1 MAVMSTR
8 AGTVKGGWL
17 QQRRSAAVAVTGFV
31 LGLSLLGS
39 GCGGTSDPGVAHVA
53 STKNGTDA
61 KTSAGASGKGD
72 PAAYSACMRKNGVA
86 NFPDPDS
93 SGGIKLTFGRSAS
106 GATTGVDTNSP
117 QFTKAQHACQRLLP
131 NGGRPSAQAQ
141 QKEVQQALK
150 FARCMRSHGVPKY
163 PDPQVGSNGGMHQ
176 TIKPNE
182 GVDPGS
188 PQFQAAQKACQ
199 KLVPGSAVLEGP
211 PPGGTP

>member
-1 MAVMSTR
+1 MAVTSTR

-17 QQRRSAAVAVTGFV
+17 QRPRSAAAAVTGFV
-31 LGLSLLGS
+31 LGLAVLAS
-39 GCGGTSDPGVAHVA
+39 GCGGTPDPGVAHVA
-53 STKNGTDA
+53 STNAG
-61 KTSAGASGKGD
+61 TSASRASGDSGKGD

-93 SGGIKLTFGRSAS
+93 SGRIKLTFGRSAS

-117 QFTKAQHACQRLLP
+117 QFAKAQQACQRLLP
-131 NGGRPSAQAQ
+131 NGGKPSAQAQ

-150 FARCMRSHGVPKY
+150 FAQCMRSHGVPKY
-163 PDPQVGSNGGMHQ
+163 PDPQVSSGGGMNQ
-176 TIKPNE
+176 TINPNE

-199 KLVPGSAVLEGP
+199 KLVPGSAVSEAP
-211 PPGGTP
+211 PPGATP